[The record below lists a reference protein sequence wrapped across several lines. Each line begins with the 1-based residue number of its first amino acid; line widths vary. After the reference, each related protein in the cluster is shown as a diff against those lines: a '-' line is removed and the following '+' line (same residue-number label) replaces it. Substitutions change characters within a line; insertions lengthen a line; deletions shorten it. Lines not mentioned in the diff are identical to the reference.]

1 MEQKL
6 LIDNNTAEQLLEH
19 NTSNLNSSFK
29 NFNELKVRLF
39 LINHR
44 FFLSIYFYNS
54 VFVFRTKVFRLK
66 VSRFE

>member
-39 LINHR
+39 LINHS
-44 FFLSIYFYNS
+44 FFLSIYFYHS
-54 VFVFRTKVFRLK
+54 VFVSRAKVFRLK